1 MAELDNGRS
10 WPAMQLGHL
19 PILESPK
26 DGMIPKSY
34 PIVKN
39 SGLYLHNSQF
49 WALGNSLWGG
59 IPLGESL
66 LTAKGNTQ

>member
-10 WPAMQLGHL
+10 LPAAQLGWRAQGWNDSQ
-19 PILESPK
+19 EF
-26 DGMIPKSY
+26 Y

-39 SGLYLHNSQF
+39 SGLLSYNSQF
-49 WALGNSLWGG
+49 GPREAPMRG

-66 LTAKGNTQ
+66 LIAKGNTQ